1 MYGTR
6 QHAGR
11 RARALTLLNG
21 YVEQLMSECEDGA
34 VENLEEMQLSG
45 GIADNE
51 LDRIAGEFTLI
62 SIHFYDAPTS
72 YIHVNVKL
80 TNCS

>member
-51 LDRIAGEFTLI
+51 LDRIAGKF
-62 SIHFYDAPTS
+62 S
-72 YIHVNVKL
+72 YLKPFL
-80 TNCS
+80 

>member
-1 MYGTR
+1 MSLIQNLKYFFCFSMYGTR

-51 LDRIAGEFTLI
+51 LDRIAGKFTYLKP
-62 SIHFYDAPTS
+62 F
-72 YIHVNVKL
+72 L
-80 TNCS
+80 